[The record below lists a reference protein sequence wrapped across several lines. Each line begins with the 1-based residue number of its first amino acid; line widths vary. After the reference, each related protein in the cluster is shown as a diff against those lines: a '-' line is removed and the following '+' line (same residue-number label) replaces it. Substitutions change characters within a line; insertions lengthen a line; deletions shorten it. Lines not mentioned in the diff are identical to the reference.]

1 MHRSGMPSYPVHS
14 DHTQV
19 TGVVAAE
26 PAGQFF
32 RVFSRTAQGVT
43 FHDYPF
49 TPFFLLS
56 DPALVD
62 ASPVTVTHHR
72 LTGNGRLCWLTALDS
87 WRDWCLLR
95 DFLHKLNRPEAW
107 FALQDGCQQFLITS
121 GITFFKELAFK
132 DHRYICIALRK
143 EAEALHTIAVTDG
156 LDYQELIS
164 SNHQTQAAMLLR
176 LTQIIQ
182 DLDPDVITGCYLNT
196 SVLPCLV
203 QSAQQHKITLAWGR
217 NGTAPYRHQAADL
230 QVLQQ
235 YTIYGRSTVDIETK
249 MRHPDRL
256 AQSSAVPYVNHE
268 AVLLDGYEQTSTD
281 EKAAVTAAR
290 QASVLY
296 RQHAEQWYRHT
307 QTYPVS
313 YQSLFYR
320 PEAAAAQAL
329 MIREYLLQQHA
340 LPTLSSASKQHRHP
354 DEQLL
359 FQGQA
364 GPVIRCNL
372 SRLPAS
378 IMVAYRIAPHSD
390 ELHIFPELLKKSAQ
404 HNKTS
409 SSNDFSPGIA
419 AWHEMLATSRYL
431 FSDITASIEIE
442 RLKRVIIKD
451 LLAWLTE
458 TGARPLVVNSQEL
471 YFMPPSGHE
480 DGSKEMNM
488 LLQRLSSMLPSG
500 VSLPYA
506 GPYTSMFIY
515 KANQYVLLQNNGE
528 VLFKGAIFRS
538 RSMEPFLQEFIMEAA
553 RLLLTERGAAVEQ
566 LHADFMRKLAATTCP
581 VAWVARN
588 ETLAEPREQYLQAV
602 KNGARSRAAVYE
614 LALRE
619 MGNWQ
624 IGEKISYYVTGASK
638 NCVVHTNC
646 KLVQDFDPQHPDMN
660 KAWYLERLHQLFKRL
675 TPFLPDEPL
684 LFL

>member
-1 MHRSGMPSYPVHS
+1 MHSRGTPSYPVHS

-32 RVFSRTAQGVT
+32 RVFTRTSQGVT

-56 DPALVD
+56 DPGLVD
-62 ASPVTVTHHR
+62 ASPVAVTHHR

-107 FALQDGCQQFLITS
+107 FALQDGCQQFLVTS

-132 DHRYICIALRK
+132 NHRYICIALQK
-143 EAEALHTIAVTDG
+143 DADVLHTIAVTDG
-156 LDYQELIS
+156 LNYQELIS

-182 DLDPDVITGCYLNT
+182 DCDPDVITGYHLNR

-203 QSAQQHKITLAWGR
+203 QSAQQHKIALTWGR
-217 NGTAPYRHQAADL
+217 NGSAPCRHQSADL
-230 QVLQQ
+230 HPLQQ
-235 YTIYGRSTVDIETK
+235 YTIYGRSTVDSETM
-249 MRHPDRL
+249 MRHPNRP
-256 AQSSAVPYVNHE
+256 AQAPAVTDLDHE
-268 AVLLDGYEQTSTD
+268 ATLVHCFEQASAD
-281 EKAAVTAAR
+281 DKAAITTAA
-290 QASVLY
+290 QASTLY
-296 RQHAEQWYRHT
+296 GQRAEQWYRHA

-320 PEAAAAQAL
+320 PEAAAVQAL
-329 MIREYLLQQHA
+329 MIREYLLQRHA
-340 LPTLSSASKQHRHP
+340 LPTFSAAPKRHRHP
-354 DEQLL
+354 DEQLF

-378 IMVAYRIAPHSD
+378 IMVAYRITPHSD
-390 ELHIFPELLKKSAQ
+390 ELCIFPELLKKIAQ
-404 HNKTS
+404 HSKTNQP
-409 SSNDFSPGIA
+409 NDFSPGIT

-431 FSDITASIEIE
+431 FSDITASTEIE
-442 RLKRVIIKD
+442 RLRQVIIKD

-458 TGARPLVVNSQEL
+458 AGAQPLVINRQEL

-488 LLQRLSSMLPSG
+488 LLQHLSCMLPSG

-506 GPYTSMFIY
+506 GPYPSMFIY
-515 KANQYVLLQNNGE
+515 KANHYALLQNNGE
-528 VLFKGAIFRS
+528 VFFKGAIFRS
-538 RSMEPFLQEFIMEAA
+538 RSMEPFLQEFIREAA
-553 RLLLTERGAAVEQ
+553 SLLLTKRGAAVEQ
-566 LHADFMRKLAATTCP
+566 LHADFLRRLAAATCP
-581 VAWVARN
+581 VAWVTRN
-588 ETLAEPREQYLQAV
+588 ETLADPREQYLQAV
-602 KNGARSRAAVYE
+602 QNGTRNRAAAYE

-624 IGEKISYYVTGASK
+624 IGAKISYYVTGASK
-638 NCVVHTNC
+638 NCVVHANC
-646 KLVQDFDPQHPDMN
+646 KLVKNFDPQHPDLN
-660 KAWYLERLHQLFKRL
+660 RAWYLERLHQLFKRL

-684 LFL
+684 LFR